1 MTEEILTKAIAVE
14 LFGTE
19 EQKGHFN
26 KYNKFKNNNL
36 ETALI
41 KTLEQ
46 NYAVVEKVKVGRSI
60 AYKVNG
66 KLEVVK
72 ERKDNRVSNGDWSKA
87 YTKNMD
93 IVVVSILEQEK
104 ESKADQTL
112 NDWLLDFN
120 LITPQAHD
128 LLKSRFN
135 EEIKERHLIELKEN
149 NIIKTGEERVL
160 IDYVEMVLKLQGELA
175 STLNR
180 MSKAKIIEFYPVFWG
195 YNGEKIQ
202 LTPETH
208 KRVLKLRKKLMEQH
222 GITNEWHVANH
233 KKTEKVKLFLENYSI
248 QLEKVVDDKGN
259 VLGLK
264 NVYKTYAVI
273 LKATKKATIKYLEK
287 YAKEAIEQYKEDS
300 LNYIEENK
308 NSFAKN
314 RFEHTT
320 KEAEN
325 KESKFF
331 EPKTNIEAIEKFGA
345 GAFKPKLENF
355 SEKQKQYYAL
365 YFNHLYVK
373 TIQELE
379 KHYGHKFLE
388 A

>member
-1 MTEEILTKAIAVE
+1 MEKIFTKAEAVE
-14 LFGTE
+14 EYGTE
-19 EQKGHFN
+19 EQKGHFKKYKKFTN
-26 KYNKFKNNNL
+26 KKI
-36 ETALI
+36 EDALI

-46 NYAVVEKVKVGRSI
+46 NFEVVERVKVGRSI

-66 KLEVVK
+66 ERAVLL
-72 ERKDNRVSNGDWSKA
+72 ERKDMRVSNGDWSKP

-104 ESKADQTL
+104 ESRADQTL

-120 LITPQAHD
+120 LITPQAYD

-149 NIIKTGEERVL
+149 KIIKTGEERVL

-202 LTPETH
+202 LSPETH
-208 KRVLKLRKKLMEQH
+208 KKALKLRKKLMEQY
-222 GITNEWHVANH
+222 GITNEWHVSNH
-233 KKTEKVKLFLENYSI
+233 KNTEKVQLFLKEYSK
-248 QLEKVVDDKGN
+248 QLAKVTDDKGN
-259 VLGLK
+259 ELGLK
-264 NVYKTYAVI
+264 NIFKTYAVI

-287 YAKEAIEQYKEDS
+287 YAKDAIEQYKEDS
-300 LNYIEENK
+300 LKYIEVNK
-308 NSFAKN
+308 SDYAKN
-314 RFEHTT
+314 RLEYAT
-320 KEAEN
+320 KEAES
-325 KESKFF
+325 KEKKFF
-331 EPKTNIEAIEKFGA
+331 EPKTNSEAIEKFGA
-345 GAFKPKLENF
+345 GAFKPKLEDF
-355 SEKQKQYYAL
+355 SEKQKDYYAL
-365 YFNHLYVK
+365 FFDRLYVK
-373 TIQELE
+373 RIQELE